1 MNVARSTVIEAPLF
15 CRVTRRGVAH
25 RSIVN
30 SIIPSY
36 SQLPARRVGGWVV
49 AFAIALILGSTAFAL
64 WAILA
69 LH

>member
-1 MNVARSTVIEAPLF
+1 LRDERRAIHIHRSAA
-15 CRVTRRGVAH
+15 RVTASSVAH

-36 SQLPARRVGGWVV
+36 PQLPARRVGGWVV
-49 AFAIALILGSTAFAL
+49 AVAIALILGSTAFAL

-69 LH
+69 LR